1 MINAQLLR
9 ESHDN
14 SSRFVHTG
22 KIMAVAMI
30 KILLSAL
37 LPFLLSCG
45 RPRMSAYGQKLC
57 NPLSGQFSLCQCE
70 MSDGSGVI
78 DLSRYANENGASE

>member
-1 MINAQLLR
+1 MT
-9 ESHDN
+9 
-14 SSRFVHTG
+14 V
-22 KIMAVAMI
+22 AVDLYTPERVLSAMI

-45 RPRMSAYGQKLC
+45 RSRMSAYGQKSC

-70 MSDGSGVI
+70 MSDGSGVPY
-78 DLSRYANENGASE
+78 SAKFWRG